1 MSWIAP
7 EVELLRE
14 PVLGPERAMLDG
26 FLEAHRAGFLRRCAG
41 LTGDRLAEQSVP
53 PSDLS
58 LLGLIRHLSD
68 TERTWFRIRL
78 AGQSTPAD
86 HPDPFTDPDPASA
99 ERDHATLLAEWE
111 LCRQAVA
118 GLPLDRTFQ
127 HYRYGELSLRWLY
140 LHLIREYA
148 GHLGHAD
155 LLRERIDGRTYDD

>member
-1 MSWIAP
+1 MNWIAP
-7 EVELLRE
+7 EVERLRE
-14 PVLGPERAMLDG
+14 PVVGPERVALDG
-26 FLEAHRAGFLRRCAG
+26 FLEAHRVGFLRRCAG

-68 TERTWFRIRL
+68 TERTWIRIRL
-78 AGQSTPAD
+78 GGQSITAD
-86 HPDPFTDPDPASA
+86 YPDPFTDPDPAVA
-99 ERDHATLLAEWE
+99 AADYATLLSEWE
-111 LCRQAVA
+111 LCRQTVA

-127 HYRYGELSLRWLY
+127 HHRYGELSLRWLY

-155 LLRERIDGRTYDD
+155 LLRERIDGRTFD